1 MNYSPYWVLGPTG
14 LVTDHTDVTSL
25 STAHRIIEEIIIRV
39 FSDIALSFCWEG
51 SLLTGGGGPIE
62 ALTTQSY
69 GSGYQAF
76 WPSVI
81 WYPRGYGATARIWPD
96 GVARVATISDLQPIC
111 APARKV
117 TQGRRN
123 QALER
128 STVPAGRA
136 QRQSLA
142 EVEQMA
148 NTKDSLE
155 VLSPFRL
162 GLSPRLTTN

>member
-81 WYPRGYGATARIWPD
+81 WYPRG
-96 GVARVATISDLQPIC
+96 
-111 APARKV
+111 
-117 TQGRRN
+117 
-123 QALER
+123 
-128 STVPAGRA
+128 TVPPRGYGPTALRVWQQFLICSHLCSRA
-136 QRQSLA
+136 
-142 EVEQMA
+142 
-148 NTKDSLE
+148 
-155 VLSPFRL
+155 
-162 GLSPRLTTN
+162 